1 MAAPFS
7 NRFTLDALRTMPV
20 ADVAALPGEHL
31 ALLQEEVEAA
41 VTAAKAMKE
50 RFDAALDLR
59 YGARAAT
66 ARRAAGKG
74 TGTVRLAEDG
84 VTVVADL
91 PKRTSWDQ
99 AMLAGLV
106 TEIRAAGQD
115 PAEYITTEYKV
126 PERSW
131 GAWPSSIRAAFE
143 PARTVTTGKPT
154 YKLTCTQET

>member
-7 NRFTLDALRTMPV
+7 NRVTLDALRTMPA
-20 ADVAALPGEHL
+20 ADMAALPGDQL
-31 ALLQEEVEAA
+31 AVLQEDIEAA

-50 RFDAALDLR
+50 RFDAALDLK

-66 ARRAAGKG
+66 ARRAAGKD

-106 TEIRAAGQD
+106 AEIRAAGDD
-115 PAEYITTEYKV
+115 PAEYVTTEFKV
-126 PERSW
+126 PERAW
-131 GAWPSSIRAAFE
+131 GAWPSAVRTAFE
-143 PARTVTTGKPT
+143 PARTVTAGKPT
-154 YKLTCTQET
+154 YKLICTQEK